1 MSIAVDMRDLVIAYT
16 PCGEIEPSPRIASAV
31 RRGGGTGVLDLAGT
45 RPQVLRAVEQ
55 LAAWSDGPIAVRVPA
70 SCPASVDDLERLAP
84 GRVELV
90 VVTGELPWNLS
101 ELVTRYRVLAE
112 VTSLAAARTAAAAG
126 VHGLIARGME
136 SGGEVG
142 ELSTFVLVQQLTA
155 ADLGVPVWALGGIG
169 PYTAAACVLG
179 GAAGVVLDNQL
190 ALMPE
195 SDLPADVLTAIRRMD
210 GSESVLVDGYRGIPR
225 APRRPGAAGV
235 PARADLLPVGQDGW
249 LAAEFAGRWSDAAA
263 AVRGIRE
270 SIVDAATD
278 AAAAEVLR
286 PGGPLAQDLGLR
298 VPVAQ
303 GPMTRVSDEAGFA
316 AAVAADG
323 ALPFIALA
331 LATAERTEEMLTD
344 TAARIGGRPWGVGVL
359 GFAPEEIRAAQLDVI
374 RRIRPDFAIIAG
386 GRPPQAKELEREGIR
401 TFLHVPSP
409 GLLRQFLRSGAR
421 RFIFEGAECGGHI
434 GPRASFP
441 LWEAQLAVL
450 AEHLAGATPEEAAEI
465 QIFFAGGIHDDR
477 SAAMIAAMAAPL
489 TRRGVRVGVLM
500 GTAYLFT
507 AEAVAHGAIQ
517 PTFARMARE
526 ATRTALLET
535 APGHV
540 TRCLQS
546 DFVDDF
552 HALRAELESA
562 GLENRQVWEHL
573 ELLNVG
579 RLRIASKGKRRD
591 GDALVDVDEAA
602 QLSEGMFMAG
612 QVAVL
617 REQETT
623 VSALHGT
630 VTDQA
635 VAFHTARS
643 QRLRAD
649 WTPAEPEVP
658 AEPLDIAIVGM
669 ACMLPNSPDLAAFWR
684 TVLDGADAV
693 TEVPPHRWNPDI
705 YYAPEVGPGQ
715 TGRYSVSKWGG
726 FLAEVPFDAIGYG
739 IPPSAL
745 ASIDPTQLLAL
756 EVSQRALVDAGY
768 TPGSDG
774 VDHSRT
780 GVIFGAEAGSDM
792 GHAQTLR
799 TMLPAYLP
807 EVPGELDEQLP
818 TVTEDSFPGILAN
831 VIAGRVANR
840 LDLGGPNYTV
850 DAACASS
857 LAAMDAACKE
867 LASGG
872 SDLMICGGAD
882 LHNGINDYLMFT
894 SAHALSPTGRCRSFD
909 SAGDGI
915 ALGEGVAAVV
925 LKRLSDAQ
933 RDGDRVYAVIK
944 GLGGSSDG
952 RALGLTAPRAAGQ
965 RRALDRAYRQAGVS
979 PAQVGL
985 IEAHGTGTVVGDRTE
1000 LETLTTVF
1008 SEAGATPGSCTLGS
1022 VKSQIGHT
1030 KCVAGLAGLIK
1041 ATLALYTGVRPPT
1054 LHVTRPNPAWHPDRS
1069 PFAFET
1075 SARPWAAPASERVAG
1090 VSAFGF
1096 GGTNFHA
1103 VLSAYADAPEPRHAR
1118 DEWPAELFC
1127 FRAGDRAGT
1136 HQAMRA
1142 LLDTIDTRDALG
1154 RRWRLRDLAAAQSRQ
1169 AENRSGP
1176 VQVAIVAS
1184 DLDDLAGLLRRA
1196 IAGEHDPARG
1206 LFQPAEP
1213 PGADGK
1219 VAFLF
1224 PGQGSQ
1230 RPGALADLFVSF
1242 PELRRFLDIG
1252 RDYVEPLFPPAAFD
1266 PEYDR
1271 GQQDRVRDT
1280 RIAQPVL
1287 GIGGL
1292 AVHHLLGRLN
1302 IRPDLA
1308 GGHSYGE
1315 LVALCVAGAFE
1326 DRTLLELSR
1335 QRADAILAAA
1345 GNDPGTMAAV
1355 AATAEQIGEV
1365 LSGAGLAGEVVLANH
1380 NGPRQV
1386 VISGPTPAV
1395 RRAVSV
1401 LKEKGL
1407 SARPIAVACA
1417 FHSPVVADG
1426 VTAFRST
1433 LDGHPVAAPSLPV
1446 WSNRTAQP
1454 YPGGADQIRDE
1465 LAAQIGAPVRFVDQ
1479 IEAMYAAGARVFVEA
1494 GPGQVLTRLV
1504 DAVLG
1509 ERPHVAVACDG
1520 RRADGLRGFLSAVA
1534 ELACAGV
1541 PVQTDWLYRGRR
1553 VAEIAPAPPSS
1564 RPVWT
1569 VDGQLVRDQH
1579 GRPLPGGMTPPR
1591 QIKEL
1596 SMSASTEA
1604 GNGRGLGNVSGN
1616 GHGPG
1621 NGHGN
1626 GVAHVS
1632 GNGHGPG
1639 NGVAHG
1645 SGNGVAHVS
1654 GNGHSHVHGN
1664 GISHLPAADAGGRPV
1679 PAAGYRDG
1687 RDELI
1692 SEFLRT
1698 SRELIASQRDVMLA
1712 YFGEQPPAGNGWVGP
1727 AAYPSVVAQ
1736 PAIAAPSSYPE
1747 VVAPTSAPRVT
1758 DLPAIPASP
1767 ADPTPPAAPAAQA
1780 APAAPAVRPAPAV
1793 REDVPAAPTVHK
1805 TAAPAVAATSVAAP
1819 TDPVSTAATVTATVA
1834 VRPAAASVGVA
1845 QFQEAI
1851 LEVLSERTGYPVDLI
1866 ELDLDLEADLSI
1878 DSIKRAEVAG
1888 EVATRL
1894 RLSVDG
1900 DESELEELVR
1910 ARTVRTMVAWLAEK
1924 MAAAPA
1930 TVEPVTSVTAP
1941 SHAPAVTTTTA
1952 TAPPVSPAAG
1962 PVSSPAAVSVGVAQ
1976 FQEAILEVLSE
1987 RTGYPVD
1994 LIELDLDLEA
2004 DLSIDSIKRAE
2015 VAGEVATRLRLSVD
2029 GDESELEELVRA
2041 RTVRTMVAW
2050 LAEKMAADQAPE
2062 AAPAAAPAVVPTTA
2076 TAPAVSAPAVST
2088 SPSAAG
2094 PAAVSVGVAQ
2104 FQEAILEVLS
2114 ERTGYPVD
2122 LIELDLDLEADLSI
2136 DSIKRAEVAGEVAT
2150 RLRLSVDGDES
2161 ELEELVRARTVRT
2174 MVAWLAE
2181 KMAADQAPEAAPA
2194 ASPAQ
2199 PAGSGPD
2206 SGTAPRRLVARPVP
2220 ATGAVVAP
2228 EALAGTRF
2236 LITGGSPALA
2246 PLAEQL
2252 AQHGAAGATGSIHA
2266 GGSDQV
2272 TGYDGVIILD
2282 GLSDSGGPLLPGIFP
2297 FIKQALAAGVRWL
2310 VAAGTAGPR
2319 TDGFAGL
2326 FRTIQREYPQVSVT
2340 YLEVPA
2346 GADHTQLATGL
2357 VTELLS
2363 GGQTPIVTW
2372 SAAGRQTVD
2381 LAAVDLGPLAAG
2393 GAGPAGDGVAET
2405 QAIGLDQDSVVVLVG
2420 GARGITPW
2428 FARTLAAASRC
2439 RIELVG
2445 RTPLPQEAESPALA
2459 AAADKPALRA
2469 ALVAQGMRA
2478 PAEIDRTAT
2487 AILAARE
2494 VRATLD
2500 ELRELGSQVRYH
2512 SLDVT
2517 DADATRQLL
2526 KEIQGEHGRIDGLV
2540 YAAGRIEDKLIAEK
2554 DPASFDRVFQTK
2566 VQGAVTVL
2574 DALRDGSEPRF
2585 VVLFGSIAAAYGNR
2599 GQSDYAAANDALDRI
2614 GGRWAAGTGVRC
2626 LTVHWGPW
2634 APGSVHGGMVSA
2646 ELSREYARRGIDLID
2661 PEEGALSLLRELAW
2675 GDPAV
2680 TSVVYTASGW

>member
-1 MSIAVDMRDLVIAYT
+1 MSTAVDMRDLVIAYT

-31 RRGGGTGVLDLAGT
+31 RRGGGTGVLDLAGS

-552 HALRAELESA
+552 HALRAELESV

-635 VAFHTARS
+635 VAFHAARS

-1142 LLDTIDTRDALG
+1142 LLDTIDTHDALG

-1345 GNDPGTMAAV
+1345 GDDPGTMAAV

-1433 LDGHPVAAPSLPV
+1433 LDGHPVAAPNLPV

-1632 GNGHGPG
+1632 GNGHGPSNGHGPG
-1639 NGVAHG
+1639 NGVAHVSGDGHG
-1645 SGNGVAHVS
+1645 SGNGHGNGVAHVS
-1654 GNGHSHVHGN
+1654 GNGHSRVHGN
-1664 GISHLPAADAGGRPV
+1664 GISHLPAADAGVRPV

-1712 YFGEQPPAGNGWVGP
+1712 YFGEQPPPAGNGWVGP

-1758 DLPAIPASP
+1758 DVPAIPASP
-1767 ADPTPPAAPAAQA
+1767 ADPTPPAAPAAQAAPAAPAAQA

-1793 REDVPAAPTVHK
+1793 REDVPAATTVHK

-1834 VRPAAASVGVA
+1834 VR
-1845 QFQEAI
+1845 
-1851 LEVLSERTGYPVDLI
+1851 
-1866 ELDLDLEADLSI
+1866 
-1878 DSIKRAEVAG
+1878 
-1888 EVATRL
+1888 
-1894 RLSVDG
+1894 
-1900 DESELEELVR
+1900 
-1910 ARTVRTMVAWLAEK
+1910 
-1924 MAAAPA
+1924 
-1930 TVEPVTSVTAP
+1930 
-1941 SHAPAVTTTTA
+1941 
-1952 TAPPVSPAAG
+1952 
-1962 PVSSPAAVSVGVAQ
+1962 
-1976 FQEAILEVLSE
+1976 
-1987 RTGYPVD
+1987 
-1994 LIELDLDLEA
+1994 
-2004 DLSIDSIKRAE
+2004 
-2015 VAGEVATRLRLSVD
+2015 
-2029 GDESELEELVRA
+2029 
-2041 RTVRTMVAW
+2041 
-2050 LAEKMAADQAPE
+2050 
-2062 AAPAAAPAVVPTTA
+2062 
-2076 TAPAVSAPAVST
+2076 
-2088 SPSAAG
+2088 

-2199 PAGSGPD
+2199 PAGPGPD

-2272 TGYDGVIILD
+2272 AGYDGVIILD

-2297 FIKQALAAGVRWL
+2297 FVKQALAAGVRWL

-2346 GADHTQLATGL
+2346 GAEHTQLATGL

-2372 SAAGRQTVD
+2372 SATGRQTVD